1 MHSFL
6 NPQTDSM
13 SDLLK
18 EYKIPHAG
26 LKKEIHEFAFEL
38 DEKFFAHFENSII
51 NKCDIQASITF
62 DKRQEP
68 YIIDV
73 DFDIQDL
80 SEEEFQV
87 FTKISINND
96 EVTEAGYKISVEGTG
111 VFRIDPNIELPDT
124 HRANL
129 KNYSAVNLLINRLR
143 THILQTTGMSVFGP
157 YDLPPIDITDLF
169 AQKASL

>member
-1 MHSFL
+1 MKAKISPLSWTNFAL
-6 NPQTDSM
+6 LQSNFQFVPPEGKPGRKKINPA
-13 SDLLK
+13 
-18 EYKIPHAG
+18 EYFK
-26 LKKEIHEFAFEL
+26 
-38 DEKFFAHFENSII
+38 
-51 NKCDIQASITF
+51 T
-62 DKRQEP
+62 
-68 YIIDV
+68 YMIDV

-80 SEEEFQV
+80 SEDEFQV

-96 EVTEAGYKISVEGTG
+96 EVPEAGYKISVEGTG
-111 VFRIDPNIELPDT
+111 VFRIDPNIGLPDT

>member
-1 MHSFL
+1 MKAKISPLSWTNFAL
-6 NPQTDSM
+6 LQSNFQFVRPEGKPRKKKINPA
-13 SDLLK
+13 
-18 EYKIPHAG
+18 EYFKA
-26 LKKEIHEFAFEL
+26 
-38 DEKFFAHFENSII
+38 
-51 NKCDIQASITF
+51 
-62 DKRQEP
+62 

>member
-1 MHSFL
+1 MKAKISPLSWTNFALLQSNFQFVHPEGKPRRKKI
-6 NPQTDSM
+6 NPA
-13 SDLLK
+13 
-18 EYKIPHAG
+18 EYFK
-26 LKKEIHEFAFEL
+26 
-38 DEKFFAHFENSII
+38 S
-51 NKCDIQASITF
+51 
-62 DKRQEP
+62 

-87 FTKISINND
+87 FTKIIINND
-96 EVTEAGYKISVEGTG
+96 EVPEAGYKISVEGTG

-143 THILQTTGMSVFGP
+143 THILQTTSMSVFGP